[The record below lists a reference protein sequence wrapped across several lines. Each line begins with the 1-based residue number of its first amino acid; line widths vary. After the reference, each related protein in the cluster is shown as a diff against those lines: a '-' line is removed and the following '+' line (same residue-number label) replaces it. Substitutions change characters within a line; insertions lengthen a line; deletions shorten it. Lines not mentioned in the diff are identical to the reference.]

1 MAEDMKVQVQKAK
14 KAAQL
19 LATVSTQK
27 KNDFLGDLAQRL
39 EGEQSRIEQENQK
52 DVKIAVENNM
62 KSGFID
68 RLILNK
74 KRIQGMADGLRQ
86 VAALADPVGEVMS
99 GWKRPNG
106 LMVTKVRVPLGVLA
120 IIYEARPN
128 VTIDSIGLGIKS
140 GNSLV
145 LRGSSAT
152 LNSNRLLILLA
163 RESLRQ
169 YSLPEDSVQLI
180 ESTSH
185 DDIAQL
191 LALREYID
199 VAIPR
204 GGTGLIHN
212 VVTHSQV
219 PVIETGVGNCHVYVD
234 KEADLGMA
242 ERIVMNAKIQ
252 RPSVCN
258 AVETLL
264 IHQDIAKIFLPQVSM
279 SLKKAGVEIR
289 GCEQA
294 RQILPDLIPATEDDW
309 KTEYLDLILAVKV
322 VKTLNEAIEHINTYG
337 TRHSESIITENYSNA
352 KNFMEKVDSAAV
364 YVNASTRF
372 TDGEQFGLGAEIGI
386 STQKIHARGPMGLQ
400 ELTTIKYVVY
410 GTGQIRNA

>member
-1 MAEDMKVQVQKAK
+1 MAEDMKVQAQKAK

-52 DVKIAVENNM
+52 DIKIAVENNM

-86 VAALADPVGEVMS
+86 VAALADPVGEVIS

-145 LRGSSAT
+145 LRGSSSA

-163 RESLRQ
+163 RESFRQ

-204 GGTGLIHN
+204 GGAGLIHN

>member
-1 MAEDMKVQVQKAK
+1 MIEDMKVQAQKAK

-27 KNDFLGDLAQRL
+27 KNNFLDDLAQRL
-39 EGEQSRIEQENQK
+39 ESEQSRIEQENQR
-52 DVKIAVENNM
+52 DVKNAVKNNM
-62 KSGFID
+62 KPGYID
-68 RLILNK
+68 RLILNE
-74 KRIQGMADGLRQ
+74 KRIHGMADGLRQ
-86 VAALADPVGEVMS
+86 VAALADPVGEVIS

-106 LMVTKVRVPLGVLA
+106 LLVTKVRVPLGVLA

-140 GNSLV
+140 GNALV
-145 LRGSSAT
+145 LRGSSST
-152 LNSNRLLILLA
+152 LNSNRLLTLFA
-163 RESLRQ
+163 RESLLQ
-169 YSLPEDSVQLI
+169 CSLPENSVQLI

-191 LALREYID
+191 LTLREYID

-204 GGTGLIHN
+204 GGAGLIHN
-212 VVTHSQV
+212 VVNHSQV

-234 KEADLGMA
+234 EEADLSMA
-242 ERIVMNAKIQ
+242 ERIVVNAKTQ

-258 AVETLL
+258 AAETLL
-264 IHQDIAKIFLPQVSM
+264 VHQGIAQVFLPQITS
-279 SLKKAGVEIR
+279 SLKQAGVEIR

-294 RQILPDLIPATEDDW
+294 RQIIPDLVPATDDDW
-309 KTEYLDLILAVKV
+309 KIEYLDLIIAVKV
-322 VKTLNEAIEHINTYG
+322 VKDLNEAVEHINTYG
-337 TRHSESIITENYSNA
+337 THHSESIITENYSNA
-352 KNFMEKVDSAAV
+352 RNFMDKIDSAAV

-386 STQKIHARGPMGLQ
+386 STQKLHARGPMGLQ

>member
-86 VAALADPVGEVMS
+86 VAALADPVGEVIS

-145 LRGSSAT
+145 LRGSSST

-163 RESLRQ
+163 RESFRQ

>member
-1 MAEDMKVQVQKAK
+1 MAEDMKVQAQKAK

-27 KNDFLGDLAQRL
+27 KNDFLGDLAKRL

-145 LRGSSAT
+145 LRGSSST

>member
-1 MAEDMKVQVQKAK
+1 MIEDMKVQAQKAK

-27 KNDFLGDLAQRL
+27 KNNFLDDLAQRL
-39 EGEQSRIEQENQK
+39 ESEQSRIEQENQR
-52 DVKIAVENNM
+52 DVKNAVKNNM
-62 KSGFID
+62 KPGYID
-68 RLILNK
+68 RLILNE
-74 KRIQGMADGLRQ
+74 KRIHGMADGLRQ
-86 VAALADPVGEVMS
+86 VAALADPVGEVIS

-106 LMVTKVRVPLGVLA
+106 LLVTKVRVPLGVLA

-140 GNSLV
+140 GNALV
-145 LRGSSAT
+145 LRGSSST
-152 LNSNRLLILLA
+152 LNSNRLLTLFA
-163 RESLRQ
+163 RESLLQ
-169 YSLPEDSVQLI
+169 CSLPENSVQLI

-191 LALREYID
+191 LTLREYID

-204 GGTGLIHN
+204 GGAGLIHN
-212 VVTHSQV
+212 VVNHSQV

-234 KEADLGMA
+234 EEADLSMA
-242 ERIVMNAKIQ
+242 ERIVVNAKTQ

-258 AVETLL
+258 AAETLL
-264 IHQDIAKIFLPQVSM
+264 VHQGIAQVFLPQITS
-279 SLKKAGVEIR
+279 SLKQAGVEIR

-294 RQILPDLIPATEDDW
+294 RQIIPDLVPATDDDW
-309 KTEYLDLILAVKV
+309 KIEYLDLIIAVKV
-322 VKTLNEAIEHINTYG
+322 VKDLNEAVEHINTYG
-337 TRHSESIITENYSNA
+337 THHSETIITENYSNA
-352 KNFMEKVDSAAV
+352 RNFMDKIDSAAV

-386 STQKIHARGPMGLQ
+386 STQKLHARGPMGLQ

>member
-86 VAALADPVGEVMS
+86 VAALADPVGEVIS

-145 LRGSSAT
+145 LRGSSSA

-204 GGTGLIHN
+204 GGAGLIHN

>member
-1 MAEDMKVQVQKAK
+1 MVEDMKVQAQKAK

-27 KNDFLGDLAQRL
+27 KNNFLDDLAQRL
-39 EGEQSRIEQENQK
+39 ESEQSRIEQENQR
-52 DVKIAVENNM
+52 DVKNAVKNNM
-62 KSGFID
+62 KPGYID
-68 RLILNK
+68 RLILNE
-74 KRIQGMADGLRQ
+74 KRIHGMADGLRQ
-86 VAALADPVGEVMS
+86 VAALADPVGEVIS

-106 LMVTKVRVPLGVLA
+106 LLVTKVRVPLGVLA

-140 GNSLV
+140 GNALV
-145 LRGSSAT
+145 LRGSSST
-152 LNSNRLLILLA
+152 LNSNRLLTLFA
-163 RESLRQ
+163 RESLLQ
-169 YSLPEDSVQLI
+169 CSLPENSVQLI

-191 LALREYID
+191 LTLREYID

-204 GGTGLIHN
+204 GGAGLIHN
-212 VVTHSQV
+212 VVNHSQV

-234 KEADLGMA
+234 EEADLSMA
-242 ERIVMNAKIQ
+242 ERIVVNAKTQ

-258 AVETLL
+258 AAETLL
-264 IHQDIAKIFLPQVSM
+264 VHQGIAQVFLPQITS
-279 SLKKAGVEIR
+279 SLKQAGVEIR

-294 RQILPDLIPATEDDW
+294 RQIIPDLVPATDDDW
-309 KTEYLDLILAVKV
+309 KIEYLDLIIAVKV
-322 VKTLNEAIEHINTYG
+322 VKDLNEAVEHINTYG
-337 TRHSESIITENYSNA
+337 THHSESIITENYSNA
-352 KNFMEKVDSAAV
+352 RNFMDKIDSAAV

-386 STQKIHARGPMGLQ
+386 STQKLHARGPMGLQ